1 MISVTGHILCLF
13 CYFLMPCVQ
22 RFSLDVI
29 MCMYGSLG
37 STLHTSSLSF
47 TVCVSCFDAFSHCV
61 CVCDTAQLLVTSD
74 VSVNQTACVM
84 LYVQD
89 LQKRTGGI
97 LFNITK
103 GLRRS
108 VWVVRKNI
116 PSYPSHW
123 NEYTDLNFKSLCVAD
138 FKLFVKSSKSWCV
151 AASVKAEQLFR
162 QLFFCDLCLEAKRM
176 CVSVSQSPEMEPS
189 STLLFMQR

>member
-1 MISVTGHILCLF
+1 
-13 CYFLMPCVQ
+13 MPCVR

-29 MCMYGSLG
+29 MCTYGSLG
-37 STLHTSSLSF
+37 YRLHTSLLPF
-47 TVCVSCFDAFSHCV
+47 TVCLSCFDAFASLRMSVCV
-61 CVCDTAQLLVTSD
+61 CVCDKAQLLVASD

-84 LYVQD
+84 SYVQD

-108 VWVVRKNI
+108 ADAWVWVVRENV
-116 PSYPSHW
+116 PSYPAHW
-123 NEYTDLNFKSLCVAD
+123 NEFTDLDFKSLCVAD
-138 FKLFVKSSKSWCV
+138 FKLFVKSSKSWRG

-162 QLFFCDLCLEAKRM
+162 QLFFFFFFCDLCLEAERM
-176 CVSVSQSPEMEPS
+176 CVSISRSPEMEPS